1 MLIPQLAAMP
11 EVAENMENGNLSM
24 QKSKEVFTMDDFN
37 KELKEA
43 IDRLDNNVD
52 RLGTIIDRLSSICSL
67 CIVSVDIV
75 LIVLAAVLIFG

>member
-1 MLIPQLAAMP
+1 ML

-24 QKSKEVFTMDDFN
+24 QKSREVLQMDDFN

-43 IDRLDNNVD
+43 IDRLDIVVD
-52 RLGTIIDRLSSICSL
+52 KFSTLIDRLSSICSL

>member
-1 MLIPQLAAMP
+1 ML
-11 EVAENMENGNLSM
+11 EVAENMASGNLSM
-24 QKSKEVFTMDDFN
+24 QKSREVLQMDDFN

-43 IDRLDNNVD
+43 IDRLDNNVN
-52 RLGTIIDRLSSICSL
+52 RLGTIIDRLSTICSL

>member
-1 MLIPQLAAMP
+1 ML
-11 EVAENMENGNLSM
+11 EVAENMDVGILNTLN
-24 QKSKEVFTMDDFN
+24 KEVLQMDDFN

-43 IDRLDNNVD
+43 IDRLDNAVD
-52 RLGTIIDRLSSICSL
+52 KFSTVIDRLSSICSL

>member
-1 MLIPQLAAMP
+1 MP
-11 EVAENMENGNLSM
+11 EMVGSM
-24 QKSKEVFTMDDFN
+24 DVGCSNIWNKGGITMDDFN

-43 IDRLDNNVD
+43 IDRLDIVVD
-52 RLGTIIDRLSSICSL
+52 KFSTLIDRLSSICIL

>member
-1 MLIPQLAAMP
+1 MQ
-11 EVAENMENGNLSM
+11 EVVGSMENGNLSILYRRCL
-24 QKSKEVFTMDDFN
+24 QMDDFN

-43 IDRLDNNVD
+43 IGRLDIVVD
-52 RLGTIIDRLSSICSL
+52 KFSTLIDRLSSICSL

>member
-1 MLIPQLAAMP
+1 
-11 EVAENMENGNLSM
+11 
-24 QKSKEVFTMDDFN
+24 MDDFN

-43 IDRLDNNVD
+43 IDRLDNAVD
-52 RLGTIIDRLSSICSL
+52 KFSTLIDRLSSICSL

>member
-1 MLIPQLAAMP
+1 MATF
-11 EVAENMENGNLSM
+11 GNTL
-24 QKSKEVFTMDDFN
+24 SKEVLQMDDFN

-43 IDRLDNNVD
+43 IDRLDIVVD
-52 RLGTIIDRLSSICSL
+52 KFSTLIDRLSSICSL

>member
-1 MLIPQLAAMP
+1 MAS
-11 EVAENMENGNLSM
+11 GYSSM

-67 CIVSVDIV
+67 CIVSVDV
-75 LIVLAAVLIFG
+75 AFIVLAAVLIFG

>member
-1 MLIPQLAAMP
+1 MQEM
-11 EVAENMENGNLSM
+11 VGSMVNGILNTLN
-24 QKSKEVFTMDDFN
+24 KEVFTMDDFN

-43 IDRLDNNVD
+43 INRLDNVVD
-52 RLGTIIDRLSSICSL
+52 KFSTLIDKLSSICSL

>member
-1 MLIPQLAAMP
+1 MP
-11 EVAENMENGNLSM
+11 EMVGSM
-24 QKSKEVFTMDDFN
+24 DVGCSNIWNKGGITMDDFN

-52 RLGTIIDRLSSICSL
+52 RLGTLIDRLSSICSL

>member
-1 MLIPQLAAMP
+1 MLVVQIY
-11 EVAENMENGNLSM
+11 GI
-24 QKSKEVFTMDDFN
+24 KEVLQMDDFN

-52 RLGTIIDRLSSICSL
+52 KFSTLIDRLSTICSL

>member
-1 MLIPQLAAMP
+1 
-11 EVAENMENGNLSM
+11 
-24 QKSKEVFTMDDFN
+24 MDDFN

-43 IDRLDNNVD
+43 IDRLDNNVN
-52 RLGTIIDRLSSICSL
+52 RFGTLIDRLSSICSL

>member
-1 MLIPQLAAMP
+1 
-11 EVAENMENGNLSM
+11 
-24 QKSKEVFTMDDFN
+24 MDDFN

-52 RLGTIIDRLSSICSL
+52 KFNTLIDRLSSICSL
-67 CIVSVDIV
+67 CIVSVDII

>member
-1 MLIPQLAAMP
+1 MQ
-11 EVAENMENGNLSM
+11 EVAENMASGYSSM
-24 QKSKEVFTMDDFN
+24 QKNKEVLQMDDFN

-43 IDRLDNNVD
+43 IDRLDNNVN

-67 CIVSVDIV
+67 CIVSTDIA

>member
-1 MLIPQLAAMP
+1 MQ
-11 EVAENMENGNLSM
+11 EVVGSMENGNLSILYRRCL
-24 QKSKEVFTMDDFN
+24 QMDDFN

-43 IDRLDNNVD
+43 IGRLDIVVD
-52 RLGTIIDRLSSICSL
+52 KFSTLIDKLSSICSL

>member
-1 MLIPQLAAMP
+1 MLVVQIY
-11 EVAENMENGNLSM
+11 GI
-24 QKSKEVFTMDDFN
+24 KEVFTMDDFN

-43 IDRLDNNVD
+43 IDRLDIVVD
-52 RLGTIIDRLSSICSL
+52 KFSTLIDRLSTICSL

>member
-1 MLIPQLAAMP
+1 
-11 EVAENMENGNLSM
+11 
-24 QKSKEVFTMDDFN
+24 MDDFN

-52 RLGTIIDRLSSICSL
+52 RLSRVIDRLSSICSL

>member
-1 MLIPQLAAMP
+1 MQ
-11 EVAENMENGNLSM
+11 EVVGSM
-24 QKSKEVFTMDDFN
+24 DVGCSNIWNKGGITMDDFN

-43 IDRLDNNVD
+43 IDRLDIVVD
-52 RLGTIIDRLSSICSL
+52 KFSTLIDRLSSICSL

>member
-1 MLIPQLAAMP
+1 ML
-11 EVAENMENGNLSM
+11 EVVGSMASGYSSM
-24 QKSKEVFTMDDFN
+24 QKSKEVLQMDDFN

-43 IDRLDNNVD
+43 INRLDDVIDKFSTVINV
-52 RLGTIIDRLSSICSL
+52 LSSICSL